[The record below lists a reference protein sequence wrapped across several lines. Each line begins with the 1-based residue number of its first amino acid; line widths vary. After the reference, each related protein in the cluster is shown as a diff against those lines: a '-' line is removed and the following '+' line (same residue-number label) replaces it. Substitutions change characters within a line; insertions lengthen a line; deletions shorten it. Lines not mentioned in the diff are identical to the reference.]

1 MFEGKK
7 YTLGDYLYLMKLFQ
21 RTERYPEMVKAINK
35 YIEQNP
41 KLSKDEQKLL
51 VDGYKNII
59 SDKRNSLRLLQNLIK
74 KEEDGAQLINHKK
87 QINIIKEK
95 IQNELLSIFKEI
107 HAMLDKYLIPNS
119 QDPET
124 KVLYMKIKADYYR
137 YHCEFAEGDEFE
149 EAKNNALKIYK
160 EAYDIALKDI
170 NIYNSIRLGLAL
182 NYSVFKYEI
191 MDSKNEAYDIAQK
204 AYDDAM
210 KVVDDVEKDRTSDN
224 LLLIQLL
231 KENLNMWNN
240 EMEGE

>member
-204 AYDDAM
+204 AYDEAM

-240 EMEGE
+240 EMEGD

>member
-107 HAMLDKYLIPNS
+107 HAILDKYLIPNAQDS
-119 QDPET
+119 QT
-124 KVLYMKIKADYYR
+124 KIFYMKIKADYYR

-240 EMEGE
+240 EMEGD

>member
-107 HAMLDKYLIPNS
+107 HAILDKYLIPNS

-210 KVVDDVEKDRTSDN
+210 KVVDDVEKYRTSDN

-240 EMEGE
+240 EMEGD

>member
-107 HAMLDKYLIPNS
+107 HAILDKYLIPNS

-240 EMEGE
+240 EMEGD

>member
-1 MFEGKK
+1 
-7 YTLGDYLYLMKLFQ
+7 
-21 RTERYPEMVKAINK
+21 
-35 YIEQNP
+35 
-41 KLSKDEQKLL
+41 
-51 VDGYKNII
+51 
-59 SDKRNSLRLLQNLIK
+59 
-74 KEEDGAQLINHKK
+74 
-87 QINIIKEK
+87 
-95 IQNELLSIFKEI
+95 
-107 HAMLDKYLIPNS
+107 
-119 QDPET
+119 
-124 KVLYMKIKADYYR
+124 MKIKADYYR

-210 KVVDDVEKDRTSDN
+210 KVVDDAEKDRTSDN

-240 EMEGE
+240 EMEGD

>member
-107 HAMLDKYLIPNS
+107 HAILDKYLIPNS

-210 KVVDDVEKDRTSDN
+210 KVVDDEEKDRTSDN

-240 EMEGE
+240 EMEGD

>member
-7 YTLGDYLYLMKLFQ
+7 YTLGDYLYLIKLFQ

-35 YIEQNP
+35 YVEQNP

-107 HAMLDKYLIPNS
+107 HAILDKYLIPNS

-240 EMEGE
+240 EMEGD

>member
-7 YTLGDYLYLMKLFQ
+7 YTTGDYLYLMKLFQ

-107 HAMLDKYLIPNS
+107 HAILDKYLIPNS

-210 KVVDDVEKDRTSDN
+210 KVVDDVEKYRTSDN

-240 EMEGE
+240 EMEGD

>member
-107 HAMLDKYLIPNS
+107 HAILDKYLIPNS

-210 KVVDDVEKDRTSDN
+210 KVVDDAEKDRTSDN

-240 EMEGE
+240 EMEGD

>member
-21 RTERYPEMVKAINK
+21 KTERYPEMVKAINK

-41 KLSKDEQKLL
+41 KLSKDEQRLL

-240 EMEGE
+240 EMEGD

>member
-107 HAMLDKYLIPNS
+107 HTMLDKYLIPNS

-210 KVVDDVEKDRTSDN
+210 KVVDDAEKDRTSDN

-240 EMEGE
+240 EMEGD

>member
-107 HAMLDKYLIPNS
+107 HAILDKYLIPNS

-191 MDSKNEAYDIAQK
+191 MDNKNEAYDIAQK

-210 KVVDDVEKDRTSDN
+210 KVVDDAEKDRTSDN

-240 EMEGE
+240 EMEGD

>member
-74 KEEDGAQLINHKK
+74 KEKEEAKLINHKK

-107 HAMLDKYLIPNS
+107 HAILDKYLIPNS

-210 KVVDDVEKDRTSDN
+210 KVVDDEEKDRTSDN

-240 EMEGE
+240 EMEGD

>member
-1 MFEGKK
+1 MFEGKN
-7 YTLGDYLYLMKLFQ
+7 YTLSDYLYLMKLFQ
-21 RTERYPEMVKAINK
+21 RTERYTEMVKAINK

-107 HAMLDKYLIPNS
+107 HAILDKYLIPNS

-240 EMEGE
+240 EMEGD